1 MPMMLEKFSLLS
13 SQVQALG
20 KNMDKLSNTLEGEM
34 DKLRISLQGEIQS
47 IKDFLNQ
54 GD

>member
-1 MPMMLEKFSLLS
+1 MLLEKISVLS

-20 KNMDKLSNTLEGEM
+20 ENMDKLSTTLQGEM
-34 DKLRISLQGEIQS
+34 DKLRTSLQGEIQI
-47 IKDFLNQ
+47 IKDFLTQ

>member
-1 MPMMLEKFSLLS
+1 MMLEKVAELS

-20 KNMDKLSNTLEGEM
+20 ENMDKLRT
-34 DKLRISLQGEIQS
+34 SLQGEIQS
-47 IKDFLNQ
+47 IKDFLRK

>member
-1 MPMMLEKFSLLS
+1 MMLEIISLLS

-20 KNMDKLSNTLEGEM
+20 ENMDKLSNTLQGEM
-34 DKLRISLQGEIQS
+34 EKLRTSLQGEIQS
-47 IKDFLNQ
+47 IKDFLTQ